1 MDLSVNTNSSAY
13 AADTTKAA
21 TKTSTTNTA
30 EKTADTAKTS
40 DKAAVYEK
48 TTTNTN
54 SANRIY
60 NRDAIV
66 AKLKADQNDRAASM
80 QSLVEKLLGKQKGT
94 FDLANSTNLAAT
106 FRQASKLASPEDIAK
121 AQADVAEDGYWGVNK
136 TSDRLVS
143 MAIALSGGDTEK
155 ADMLKNAIQKGF
167 DKATAAWGEDLPQI
181 SKDTLDMAMKKMD
194 DWKNGVTTAEDYAD
208 YLS

>member
-1 MDLSVNTNSSAY
+1 MNLSVNPNSSTYTAE
-13 AADTTKAA
+13 TSKKTN
-21 TKTSTTNTA
+21 TSTQNTT
-30 EKTADTAKTS
+30 ETTDTAKTENS
-40 DKAAVYEK
+40 AAVYEK
-48 TTTNTN
+48 SETTTKD
-54 SANRIY
+54 SANKIY
-60 NRDAIV
+60 DRDAIV
-66 AKLKADQNDRAASM
+66 ARLKADQDSRAASM

-106 FRQASKLASPEDIAK
+106 FRQASKLASPSDIAQ
-121 AQADVAEDGYWGVNK
+121 AQADIAEDGYWGVNK

-155 ADMLKNAIQKGF
+155 ADMLKEAIQKGF

-194 DWKNGVTTAEDYAD
+194 DWKNGVTTAKDYSD